1 MTATDARQ
9 EAAPPYDTAA
19 RPESDYSRPTKR
31 NPRGMRT
38 GYTTGATAAA
48 AAKAAVIL
56 MLSGAAPAQV
66 SIPLPGGN
74 GRADFPIHQSWPME
88 PAEGVRCSAIKD
100 GGDDP
105 DVTHGAEIIVGVWR
119 LPDGYKG
126 LQITGG
132 PGVGTVTRPGT
143 GIPVGDPAVTRV
155 PRRMMA
161 DAVSEGLTYCGWPPE
176 TGVRARISVPN
187 GVAIAEQTT
196 NARLGVLGGIS
207 ILGSTGIVQPF
218 STAAWRAS
226 VHLAIDVAA
235 ANGIPHLVLSTGT
248 RSEEYTRRLLDLPD
262 MAYVEAG
269 IFSGPSMKRCLNKGI
284 RRVTHVGMVGK
295 FSKMAMGHFVTHVAG
310 NRVDTAFLADLA
322 AQCGASETLQTEMRQ
337 AASGRHF
344 QELAQE
350 HNLMA
355 VFPLMCQMVCAK
367 AHQYLGIPPTPNNAA
382 ADADGDPDAN
392 AANDPKPAASADANA
407 APGADA
413 IADANADAA
422 LIVDA
427 LCFDFEGNLLGAATT
442 APDGIPLRNP
452 PAN

>member
-1 MTATDARQ
+1 MTATVEPRHP
-9 EAAPPYDTAA
+9 AATSRTT

-31 NPRGMRT
+31 DPRGMRT

-56 MLSGAAPAQV
+56 MLSGAAPAEV
-66 SIPLPGGN
+66 SIPLPGGT
-74 GRADFPIHQSWPME
+74 GRATLPVHQSWRMD

-119 LPDGYKG
+119 LPDGYQG
-126 LQITGG
+126 LQIAGG

-143 GIPVGDPAVTRV
+143 GIAVGEPAVTRV

-161 DAVSEGLTYCGWPPE
+161 DAVSEGLAQCGWPAD
-176 TGVRARISVPN
+176 TGIRARISVVN
-187 GVAIAEQTT
+187 GAAIAEQTT

-226 VHLAIDVAA
+226 VHLAIDVAN
-235 ANGIPHLVLSTGT
+235 ANGLEHLVLSTGT
-248 RSEEYTRRLLDLPD
+248 RSEEYTRRMLDLPD
-262 MAYVEAG
+262 MAYIEAG
-269 IFSGPSMKRCLNKGI
+269 IFSGPAMKRCVNKGI
-284 RRVTHVGMVGK
+284 KRVSHVGMVGK

-310 NRVDTAFLADLA
+310 NRVDTEFLAGLA
-322 AQCGASETLQTEMRQ
+322 GQCGASESLQTAMRD

-350 HNLMA
+350 HDVMG
-355 VFPLMCQMVCAK
+355 VFPLMSQMVCDQAR
-367 AHQYLGIPPTPNNAA
+367 HYLG
-382 ADADGDPDAN
+382 ADGN
-392 AANDPKPAASADANA
+392 A
-407 APGADA
+407 
-413 IADANADAA
+413 I
-422 LIVDA
+422 IVDA
-427 LCFDFEGNLLGAATT
+427 LCFDFDGSLLGAASTS
-442 APDGIPLRNP
+442 PDGIPLRD
-452 PAN
+452 AA